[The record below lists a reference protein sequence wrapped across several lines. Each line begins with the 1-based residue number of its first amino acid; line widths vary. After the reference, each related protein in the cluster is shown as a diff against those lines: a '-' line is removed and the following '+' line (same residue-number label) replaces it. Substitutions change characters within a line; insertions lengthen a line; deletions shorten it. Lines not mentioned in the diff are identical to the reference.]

1 MKAISAL
8 AAVIVLFA
16 IAYVAGPSAKFVFGV
31 AIPYAAIAIFIGGI
45 IYRVAFKWGK
55 APVPFAIATTC
66 GQQKSH
72 PWIKHASIENPST
85 TGGVILRM
93 ALEVLTFRSLFRN
106 TRMSVKDG
114 PRVTYDGEWLLWAA
128 AVAFHWSFLII
139 VLRHMRFF
147 TEPVPFFVG
156 PIQYFDGFFEIGV
169 PTLYLTGAALMGAV
183 GVLFLRR
190 VFDPQVRYIS
200 LAADY
205 FPLFLI
211 MGIAGTGILMR
222 HFMKTDIVS
231 VKEMAT
237 GLATFQPTVPDG
249 IAPIFFAHM
258 FLVCVLL
265 AYFPFSKLT
274 HMAGVFMSPTR
285 NLRCNSREVRH
296 INPWN
301 HPVRVH
307 TYAEYEDEFRDKMKA
322 CDLPVDRQESEEK
335 VDDKKGK
342 SKAKAKKKDEDD

>member
-1 MKAISAL
+1 MKVIIAL
-8 AAVIVLFA
+8 VAVIVLFA
-16 IAYVAGPSAKFVFGV
+16 VAYLAGPSAKLVFGV
-31 AIPYAAIAIFIGGI
+31 AIPYAAIAIFIAGI
-45 IYRVAFKWGK
+45 IYRVAFKWGR

-72 PWIKHASIENPST
+72 PWIKHSAIENPST
-85 TGGVILRM
+85 TGGVIARM

-106 TRMSVKDG
+106 TRMSVKEG
-114 PRVTYDGEWLLWAA
+114 PKVTYDGDWILWAA
-128 AVAFHWSFLII
+128 ALAFHYSFLVII
-139 VLRHMRFF
+139 LRHMRFF
-147 TEPVPFFVG
+147 TEPIPFFI
-156 PIQYFDGFFEIGV
+156 PILQKFDGFFEIGV
-169 PTLYLTGAALMGAV
+169 PSLYITGAVLVGAV

-190 VFDPQVRYIS
+190 IFEPGVRYIS

-211 MGIAGTGILMR
+211 LGIGATGILMR

-231 VKEMAT
+231 VKEMAM
-237 GLATFQPTVPDG
+237 GLVTFHPSVPDG
-249 IAPIFFAHM
+249 IAPIFYAHM

-307 TYAEYEDEFRDKMKA
+307 TYAEYEDDFRDKMIA
-322 CDLPVDRQESEEK
+322 CGLPVDKEK
-335 VDDKKGK
+335 SDEGKAKSKGK
-342 SKAKAKKKDEDD
+342 KKSDEEDED